1 MQSTIES
8 LFPTTIRLNR
18 KKNNFDKFIIPLC
31 ILLALTSFIYSY
43 FIIDTGM
50 FLSVID
56 AFRKTI
62 LCYVTYLIMVELS
75 PDSVNIYLPS
85 FILTSLFIIGIREIH
100 LMTTFFFLFT
110 IRLLIKSS
118 GYRSSLAELSAMT
131 IFTIVQYFIS
141 PFIYP
146 LFFGTALFVDY
157 KLKPDNKQNLPFIII
172 SFMMS
177 LLWFFRGFGV
187 MTVSLDAFSSMMVL
201 IIGIAYILR
210 LSLLKA
216 ILSMN
221 DLETNLI
228 SPRRVKASALL
239 LLISL
244 IILAV
249 GHGMVT
255 EFLNLWIMAAC
266 ISFPFLKDL
275 KHVISG

>member
-85 FILTSLFIIGIREIH
+85 FILTSLFIIGIREVH

-157 KLKPDNKQNLPFIII
+157 KLKPDNKQNLPFIVI

>member
-18 KKNNFDKFIIPLC
+18 KKNNFDRIIIPLC
-31 ILLALTSFIYSY
+31 VLLALTCFIYSY
-43 FIIDTGM
+43 FIIDTGI
-50 FLSVID
+50 FPSALD
-56 AFRKTI
+56 AFKKSI
-62 LCYVTYLIMVELS
+62 LAYVTYLIMVELS

-85 FILTSLFIIGIREIH
+85 FTLIGFFIVGVREVH

-118 GYRSSLAELSAMT
+118 GYRSSVAELSSMT
-131 IFTIVQYFIS
+131 VFTIIQYFIS

-146 LFFGTALFVDY
+146 LFFGTALFIDY
-157 KLKPDNKQNLPFIII
+157 KLKPDNKENLPFIII

-177 LLWFFRGFGV
+177 VLWFFRGFGV
-187 MTVSLDAFSSMMVL
+187 MTLSLDIFSSIMVF
-201 IIGIAYILR
+201 IIGIGYILR

-221 DLETNLI
+221 DIGTNLI

-255 EFLNLWIMAAC
+255 EFLNLWVMVAC

-275 KHVISG
+275 KYVISG